1 MMKKILF
8 VTAIL
13 FVLVSMN
20 IVLST
25 NYDYYYDQANLTD
38 DAHVRR
44 DAPDTNYGSQS
55 FSYYGGDG
63 NPSFVFRNYF
73 KFNISGIQSGLDVYN
88 ATFCVYNKA
97 GQCCNYPITQSYWVN
112 NDSWGE
118 ADLTW
123 NTQPCNTDYGNGT
136 NEQCSLSSDT
146 SYGCNVEGEK
156 CFDVTDLIIDELNL
170 GDSENISF
178 LLMGTNQTEYNST
191 TQNRGG
197 FYMKEDNDPPFTI
210 LIINGTYEIP
220 TTTTTTEPTTT
231 TTTTEPTTTTTTEPT
246 TTTTTTEP
254 TTTTTTEPTTTTTF
268 ILPTGNYT
276 AYLCLGSLLAR
287 NNTDFIGNET
297 VNFTTSQ
304 LTYTSCEYGC
314 GETLFGTRCLY
325 SPAIT
330 GGMLIGVFCLIVGV
344 IYVIYRLMKRLG
356 L

>member
-1 MMKKILF
+1 
-8 VTAIL
+8 
-13 FVLVSMN
+13 
-20 IVLST
+20 
-25 NYDYYYDQANLTD
+25 
-38 DAHVRR
+38 
-44 DAPDTNYGSQS
+44 
-55 FSYYGGDG
+55 
-63 NPSFVFRNYF
+63 
-73 KFNISGIQSGLDVYN
+73 
-88 ATFCVYNKA
+88 
-97 GQCCNYPITQSYWVN
+97 
-112 NDSWGE
+112 
-118 ADLTW
+118 
-123 NTQPCNTDYGNGT
+123 
-136 NEQCSLSSDT
+136 
-146 SYGCNVEGEK
+146 
-156 CFDVTDLIIDELNL
+156 
-170 GDSENISF
+170 
-178 LLMGTNQTEYNST
+178 
-191 TQNRGG
+191 
-197 FYMKEDNDPPFTI
+197 MKEDNDPPFTI

-231 TTTTEPTTTTTTEPT
+231 TTTTEPTTTTTTEP